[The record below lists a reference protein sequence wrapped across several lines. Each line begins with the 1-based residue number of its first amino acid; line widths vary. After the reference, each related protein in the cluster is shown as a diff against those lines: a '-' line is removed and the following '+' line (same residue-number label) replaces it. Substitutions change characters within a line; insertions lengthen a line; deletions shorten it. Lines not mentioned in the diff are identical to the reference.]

1 MADIYM
7 RLKTKLDHGV
17 ENIKLIDSK
26 WLKLY
31 VTKHVLNE
39 QFYLKPNQLIKPYKT
54 ERKKVMHRLHRK
66 AQII

>member
-31 VTKHVLNE
+31 VTKHVLE
-39 QFYLKPNQLIKPYKT
+39 EHFYLKPNQLIKP
-54 ERKKVMHRLHRK
+54 
-66 AQII
+66 